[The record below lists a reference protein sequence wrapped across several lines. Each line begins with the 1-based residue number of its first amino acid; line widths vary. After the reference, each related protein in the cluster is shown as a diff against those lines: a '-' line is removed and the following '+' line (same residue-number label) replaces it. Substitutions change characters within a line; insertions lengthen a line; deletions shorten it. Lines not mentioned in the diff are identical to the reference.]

1 MKLRSIEMRSGDEA
15 YGRELCEYLERGDI
29 LLLSPTPYLPSEDDC
44 AFLRSQKQIA
54 GSKHKNIAYKPNIG
68 KTTGL
73 EERTPA
79 DSARLHAIMAAYSGG
94 ALKTLATLLPQY
106 GDKWKVDYASFR
118 PMEEQGR
125 DLPLNARN
133 DLMHV
138 DAFPSRPTHGGRIL
152 RAFTNIHP
160 EKPRVWGTS
169 DEFPILAA
177 RYAKEAGLEK
187 AGGSKGILGALG
199 KLVGQPE
206 RSAYDEFMLGF
217 HAYLKANDDFQKNGV
232 RDESPFPPGS
242 TWICFTDGIAHR
254 ATSGQFAMEQ
264 TCLVPFDALL
274 LPEDAPIS
282 VLEKLAGRTLA
293 VR

>member
-1 MKLRSIEMRSGDEA
+1 MELRLIENRTGDAA
-15 YGRELCEYLERGDI
+15 YARQLCEQLERGDI
-29 LLLSPTPYLPSEDDC
+29 LLLQPTPYLPSADDC

-54 GSKHKNIAYKPNIG
+54 GSKHKNIAYKPNID

-73 EERTPA
+73 EERNPE
-79 DSARLHAIMAAYSGG
+79 DSARLHRIMAAYSQG
-94 ALKTLATLLPQY
+94 ALKTLAALFPPY
-106 GDKWKVDYASFR
+106 GEKWKVDYASFR

-169 DEFPILAA
+169 DEFSILAA
-177 RYAKEAGLEK
+177 RYAKDAGLET
-187 AGGSKGILGALG
+187 ATGSGGLRGAFG
-199 KLVGQPE
+199 KLIGEPQ

-254 ATSGQFAMEQ
+254 ATSGQFALEQ

-274 LPEDAPIS
+274 LPETAPIS
-282 VLEKLAGRTLA
+282 ILEKIAGRSLA
-293 VR
+293 TR